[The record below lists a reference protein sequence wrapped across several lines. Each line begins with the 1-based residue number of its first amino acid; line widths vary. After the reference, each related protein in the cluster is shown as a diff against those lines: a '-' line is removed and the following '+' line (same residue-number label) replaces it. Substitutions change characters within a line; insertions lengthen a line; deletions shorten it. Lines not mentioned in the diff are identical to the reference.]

1 MSKLFFL
8 LSGEHPTL
16 PFSELK
22 AILEAEGHEYQVLEK
37 LSQVLRVKA
46 DIESVKSIE
55 FRSALTRVCGVELLC
70 CSADAEEIFKMA
82 RSAPLEEFIQKG
94 ESFAVRV
101 RRVRESAPHL
111 LGVEL

>member
-1 MSKLFFL
+1 MSKLFHL

-22 AILEAEGHEYQVLEK
+22 AILEAEGHKYQVLGK

-55 FRSALTRVCGVELLC
+55 FRSALTRVCSIELLC
-70 CSADAEEIFKMA
+70 CSAEAEEIFKTV
-82 RSAPLEEFIQKG
+82 RLAPLDEFIQKAKALRFVF
-94 ESFAVRV
+94 E
-101 RRVRESAPHL
+101 E
-111 LGVEL
+111 